1 MSVQFVIDFKNKN
14 YGPISPEELTQL
26 LDSNKISRD
35 TYARI
40 SGNPVWFMLK
50 NAPDLGEISSP
61 DDIENPAHRCVEL
74 PCKACEKLLKIPS
87 NLLGKTLKCP
97 HCQKAV
103 KVEVPNGF
111 LEIGMASS
119 SGDASCQLCS
129 QPLGVSAER
138 CEFCGAKVK
147 KGFAKLLDKPM
158 VVFALSF
165 IGVILLGSL
174 IGYPM
179 ILPPNNKAAL
189 FDEDE
194 DVARFKKLLVDNN
207 PFREFNKPSKFSYD
221 DFLKIQEDMTYQET
235 VEILKEKGE
244 ELSRSSFANIEMVM
258 YCWKNPNG
266 SNLNVTF
273 SNGLVISKAQFGL
286 R

>member
-14 YGPISPEELTQL
+14 YGPLSTEELTAL

-50 NAPDLGEISSP
+50 NAPDLGKISSP
-61 DDIENPAHRCVEL
+61 RDITNPAHRCVEF
-74 PCKACEKLLKIPS
+74 PCDACKKPLKIPT
-87 NLLGKTLKCP
+87 NLVGKTLKCP
-97 HCQKAV
+97 LCQKGV
-103 KVEVPNGF
+103 KVEIPNGF
-111 LEIGMASS
+111 LETGMGRSS
-119 SGDASCQLCS
+119 VDAGCQLCK
-129 QPLGVSAER
+129 QPLADSSVV
-138 CEFCGAKVK
+138 CDFCGAKVK
-147 KGFAKLLDKPM
+147 KGLMRFLDKPM
-158 VVFALSF
+158 VVFFLSF
-165 IGVILLGSL
+165 VGVIFLGGG

-194 DVARFKKLLVDNN
+194 DAARFKKLLVDNN
-207 PFREFNKPSKFSYD
+207 PFREFQKPSKFTYD
-221 DFLKIQEDMTYQET
+221 AFLKIQEDMTYQET
-235 VEILKEKGE
+235 VEILREKGE

-258 YCWKNPNG
+258 YCWKNPDG

-273 SNGLVISKAQFGL
+273 RNGLVISKAQFGL